1 MQVFTF
7 DFVPYG
13 KDLTG
18 RLKYPVGR
26 ENYESEVAAKTYE
39 NHVEQFQLM
48 EEIGFDGV
56 CLNEHHGSPYSLDN
70 SPNVFLAYVAA
81 KTKRIK
87 LAMAG
92 NLLPLHGHPLRVAE
106 ELAMLDNLTRG
117 RIIAGFVRGIPREY
131 LALSIPLREGRPRF
145 EEALDVILKA
155 WTNDLLNHD
164 GQFYHYKDVDMWPRP
179 YQNPHPPVWVGAIG
193 PEPTRNVAKRPGVT
207 LCSTFQPTA
216 AIKKQLQLFRDACAE
231 FGRPCTANDILIAR
245 HVFVAESQKE
255 AEKLCKTHFEYYFQ
269 HLLGKVNNAAIQRI
283 LDMNPEL
290 TFDSV
295 KTPYPYDTTPMEK
308 MRDDGFV
315 LVGTPDRVYQDLMA
329 QYEEYGGFGTFM
341 AIVRM
346 GAMPQE
352 LVLNNVRLFGKEV
365 IPRLHALKAKAA

>member
-1 MQVFTF
+1 M
-7 DFVPYG
+7 
-13 KDLTG
+13 
-18 RLKYPVGR
+18 
-26 ENYESEVAAKTYE
+26 
-39 NHVEQFQLM
+39 
-48 EEIGFDGV
+48 
-56 CLNEHHGSPYSLDN
+56 
-70 SPNVFLAYVAA
+70 
-81 KTKRIK
+81 
-87 LAMAG
+87 
-92 NLLPLHGHPLRVAE
+92 
-106 ELAMLDNLTRG
+106 
-117 RIIAGFVRGIPREY
+117 
-131 LALSIPLREGRPRF
+131 
-145 EEALDVILKA
+145 
-155 WTNDLLNHD
+155 
-164 GQFYHYKDVDMWPRP
+164 
-179 YQNPHPPVWVGAIG
+179 
-193 PEPTRNVAKRPGVT
+193 
-207 LCSTFQPTA
+207 CSTFQPTA

>member
-1 MQVFTF
+1 
-7 DFVPYG
+7 
-13 KDLTG
+13 
-18 RLKYPVGR
+18 
-26 ENYESEVAAKTYE
+26 
-39 NHVEQFQLM
+39 
-48 EEIGFDGV
+48 
-56 CLNEHHGSPYSLDN
+56 
-70 SPNVFLAYVAA
+70 
-81 KTKRIK
+81 
-87 LAMAG
+87 
-92 NLLPLHGHPLRVAE
+92 
-106 ELAMLDNLTRG
+106 MLDNLTRG

-231 FGRPCTANDILIAR
+231 FGRPCSANDILIAR
-245 HVFVAESQKE
+245 HVFCAESQKE

-295 KTPYPYDTTPMEK
+295 KTPYPYDVTPMEK
-308 MRDDGFV
+308 MREDGFV
-315 LVGTPDRVYQDLMA
+315 LVGTPDRVYQDLMT

-365 IPRLHALKAKAA
+365 IPRLHAVG